1 MRNEKRTV
9 QVFMVC
15 WLLLFLVGCWFAAT
29 GDKLALHS
37 AMNGY
42 HTPAL
47 DRFFAAFTHV
57 ADGLVPTALA
67 FIMLFWK
74 GWRAFLLVGLSA
86 LVSALFAQFLKH
98 GPYSHL
104 DRPSMFREQLVGM
117 PWVEGIDLHAH
128 NSFPSGHTTA
138 AFAMCMALAII
149 VGKPRFAM
157 AFAILAGLLGYA
169 RIYLSQHF
177 LQDTVTGAALG
188 TLTCWA
194 VYHAL
199 YVSRWSQAPW
209 LKNRPFAKA

>member
-9 QVFMVC
+9 QVFMAF
-15 WLLLFLVGCWFAAT
+15 WLLQFLVGGWFAAT
-29 GDKLALHS
+29 GDKLVVHS
-37 AMNGY
+37 TMNGY
-42 HTPAL
+42 HSPAL
-47 DRFFAAFTHV
+47 DCFFAAFTHV

-74 GWRAFLLVGLSA
+74 DWRAFLLVGLSA

-98 GPYSHL
+98 GPYSGL

-138 AFAMCMALAII
+138 AFAMCMSLAIL
-149 VGKPRFAM
+149 VGKPRFAV

-177 LQDTVTGAALG
+177 LQDTVMGSALG
-188 TLTCWA
+188 ALTCWA
-194 VYHAL
+194 VYYAL
-199 YVSRWSQAPW
+199 YESRWSKASW
-209 LKNRPFAKA
+209 LEKRPLTKA